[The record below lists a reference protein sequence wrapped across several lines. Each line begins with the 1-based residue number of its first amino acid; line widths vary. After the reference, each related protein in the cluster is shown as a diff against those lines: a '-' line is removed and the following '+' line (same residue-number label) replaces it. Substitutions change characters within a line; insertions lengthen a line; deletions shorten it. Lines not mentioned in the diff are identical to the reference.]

1 MALKTLQISVLIES
15 NEQQCC
21 KKKFR
26 CRKQKLRTKHKSE
39 VLNNIFPRGKTKV
52 RFNARDFPQVRRR
65 GSNGES
71 VFRLVS
77 LSITSALWQTPNTML
92 TILTRQWQISKEII
106 FNCLTTT
113 DGIVVQTDT
122 IRQLLSLVHEQYLPV
137 IWSID
142 PWGKEEV
149 QREAVKVN

>member
-77 LSITSALWQTPNTML
+77 LSITSAL
-92 TILTRQWQISKEII
+92 
-106 FNCLTTT
+106 
-113 DGIVVQTDT
+113 
-122 IRQLLSLVHEQYLPV
+122 
-137 IWSID
+137 
-142 PWGKEEV
+142 
-149 QREAVKVN
+149 